1 MRLPPGIEVEFDSQ
15 YQAMFSYKAKNA
27 AFLLEDGRVIV
38 KGGALRSRGREPVL
52 RRYLQDTLHMLLERR
67 QDDAG
72 KLFDSYSQAISSR
85 TLPMEDLCKS
95 QTLHTGRLK
104 MLGIEV
110 RQYFVSIHSGQLRFL
125 CPDQGKTAMPQRR
138 E

>member
-1 MRLPPGIEVEFDSQ
+1 MSQGAQIIELDTDGIYFSPPGITIDSLQSGLSAQLPPGIEVEFDSQ

-52 RRYLQDTLHMLLERR
+52 RRYLQDTLRMLLEHR

-72 KLFDSYSQAISSR
+72 KLFDSYTQAISSR
-85 TLPMEDLCKS
+85 TLPIEDLAVGKS
-95 QTLHTGRLK
+95 TA
-104 MLGIEV
+104 
-110 RQYFVSIHSGQLRFL
+110 VS
-125 CPDQGKTAMPQRR
+125 
-138 E
+138 